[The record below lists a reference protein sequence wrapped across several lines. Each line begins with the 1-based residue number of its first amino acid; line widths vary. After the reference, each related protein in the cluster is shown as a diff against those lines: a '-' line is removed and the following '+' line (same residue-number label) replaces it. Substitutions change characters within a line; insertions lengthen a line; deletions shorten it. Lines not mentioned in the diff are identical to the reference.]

1 MSKKPRVRRVSVAM
15 PAPAAPANWLRGIR
29 FSGFTVMTLG
39 MIVLFI
45 VVLAPSLRVYVE
57 QQQEQAALAAQV
69 EAQQQQVDELEQDVA
84 RWDDP
89 SYVEAQA
96 RERLYYVKPGEF
108 SYLVID
114 DGATPVGT
122 DGVPISD
129 EVQTTQVDWVSQMLS
144 SILTA
149 GLTDAVP
156 AELEA
161 PVIQG
166 APQ

>member
-57 QQQEQAALAAQV
+57 QQQEQAALAAQ
-69 EAQQQQVDELEQDVA
+69 
-84 RWDDP
+84 
-89 SYVEAQA
+89 VEAQA

>member
-1 MSKKPRVRRVSVAM
+1 MTRRQRATKVPVAL
-15 PAPAAPANWLRGIR
+15 PEQDATAHWLRGIR
-29 FSGFTVMTLG
+29 LSGFTIMALG

-45 VVLAPSLRVYVE
+45 VVLAPSLRIWAE
-57 QQQEQAALAAQV
+57 QQQEIAALEV
-69 EAQQQQVDELEQDVA
+69 SVTEDAQQVGDLEDERA

-89 SYVEAQA
+89 RYVETRA
-96 RERLYYVKPGEF
+96 RERLYYVKPGEY

-114 DGATPVGT
+114 DGATLTTQNGE
-122 DGVPISD
+122 PISD
-129 EVQTTQVDWVSQMLS
+129 ELLTTEVDWVKTMLS

-156 AELEA
+156 DEIVA

-166 APQ
+166 AR